1 MINTTASIKFLK
13 RIRNQGTITHDTT
26 VPKREKMVWRSSSC
40 MRQENKNK
48 NVTNRGRLCFEFQIS
63 NTYLS
68 HWIQFADEQH
78 IVRRFYLSLGDISY
92 LHSNTRSIKNDLI

>member
-1 MINTTASIKFLK
+1 MEVFI
-13 RIRNQGTITHDTT
+13 
-26 VPKREKMVWRSSSC
+26 
-40 MRQENKNK
+40 
-48 NVTNRGRLCFEFQIS
+48 
-63 NTYLS
+63 LS